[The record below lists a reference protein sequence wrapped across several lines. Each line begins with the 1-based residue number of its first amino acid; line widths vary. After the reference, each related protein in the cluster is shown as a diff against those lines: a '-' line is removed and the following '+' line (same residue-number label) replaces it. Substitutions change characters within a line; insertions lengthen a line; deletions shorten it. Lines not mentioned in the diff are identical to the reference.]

1 MSLTSQARSDVA
13 PLTATSRCIHA
24 RSRRTPS
31 IDHQGREQPCPKIR
45 HTRIP
50 CDRRHRQRSSGF
62 EELREPAVVIRQFL
76 AVWAAQNSD
85 VGDGVRE
92 QAFHR
97 NARFLAERSNERPI
111 CSRDGVKSPCSW
123 QFRQAVRRSDNDAAH
138 HHIEARNH
146 EAATTV
152 TDPDRTSPDV
162 VGGGRTARCAQG
174 RPLFLNASIIV
185 SMIQLGGCASD
196 PRAWK
201 SGSASLVTASLCPA
215 SRGEP
220 SRPGKNLTH
229 YHDFWAVSG

>member
-1 MSLTSQARSDVA
+1 MRARGA
-13 PLTATSRCIHA
+13 LHPLTIKAK
-24 RSRRTPS
+24 
-31 IDHQGREQPCPKIR
+31 QPCPKIR

-174 RPLFLNASIIV
+174 TPLFLNASIIV
-185 SMIQLGGCASD
+185 SMIQLA
-196 PRAWK
+196 R
-201 SGSASLVTASLCPA
+201 LRLRPA
-215 SRGEP
+215 SMEEWVRLASHSVSLPRFAGRAVLTGE
-220 SRPGKNLTH
+220 NLTH
-229 YHDFWAVSG
+229 YHDFWAVKTASRDHSLE